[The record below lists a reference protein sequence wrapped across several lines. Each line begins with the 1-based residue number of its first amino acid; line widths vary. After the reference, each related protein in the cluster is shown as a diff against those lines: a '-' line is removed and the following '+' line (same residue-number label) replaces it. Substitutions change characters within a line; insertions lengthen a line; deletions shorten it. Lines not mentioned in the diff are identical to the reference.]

1 MTMTSADVIGLL
13 TPGLKTAFFGTF
25 EEMGHQY
32 QDISTLIPSD
42 KDTEHYA
49 WLGALPGVNE
59 FLDER
64 RVGYRDPGTNGIV
77 DHVERDLKEYEYF
90 IKNKTWESTISVDRA
105 AIEDDQYGQLAIR
118 AKQMGASG
126 AQHLD
131 LLTYGMLEGGFVNPC
146 FDGAAFFGPHTQGGI
161 TQVNR
166 AGDTL
171 SAASLQAAITAMMR
185 FTDDQGKPAGVTP
198 DLLVVSP
205 ELYWEGRVLLEST
218 YYPDLVTTAS
228 QELAMNPLKGLLS
241 LTVSPYLASPNNW
254 YLLDTKRVVKAV
266 ILQMRKDFEF
276 EALEQNS
283 ETGFLKDVFYYG
295 VRARYNAGYGD
306 WRAAF
311 GSAV

>member
-1 MTMTSADVIGLL
+1 MPMTTGDISALL
-13 TPGLKTAFFGTF
+13 LPGLKTAFFGTF

-64 RVGYRDPGTNGIV
+64 RVG
-77 DHVERDLKEYEYF
+77 DLKEYEYF

-166 AGDTL
+166 AGDAL
-171 SAASLQAAITAMMR
+171 SAASLQTAITKMMR
-185 FTDDQGKPAGVTP
+185 FQDDQGRPMGVIP
-198 DLLVVSP
+198 DKLVVSP
-205 ELYWEGRVLLEST
+205 ENFFEATVLLNSAF
-218 YYPDLVTTAS
+218 YPDLVTTAS

-311 GSAV
+311 GSAA

>member
-1 MTMTSADVIGLL
+1 MPMTTGDISALL
-13 TPGLKTAFFGTF
+13 LPGLKTAFFGTF

-64 RVGYRDPGTNGIV
+64 RVG
-77 DHVERDLKEYEYF
+77 DLKEYEYF

-166 AGDTL
+166 AGDAL
-171 SAASLQAAITAMMR
+171 SAASLQAAITKMMR
-185 FTDDQGKPAGVTP
+185 FQDDQGRPMGVIP
-198 DLLVVSP
+198 DKLVVSP
-205 ELYWEGRVLLEST
+205 ENFFEATVLLNSAF
-218 YYPDLVTTAS
+218 YPDLVTTAS

-311 GSAV
+311 GSAA

>member
-1 MTMTSADVIGLL
+1 
-13 TPGLKTAFFGTF
+13 
-25 EEMGHQY
+25 
-32 QDISTLIPSD
+32 
-42 KDTEHYA
+42 
-49 WLGALPGVNE
+49 
-59 FLDER
+59 
-64 RVGYRDPGTNGIV
+64 
-77 DHVERDLKEYEYF
+77 
-90 IKNKTWESTISVDRA
+90 VDRA

-166 AGDTL
+166 AGDAL
-171 SAASLQAAITAMMR
+171 SAASLQTAITKMMR
-185 FTDDQGKPAGVTP
+185 FQDDQGRPMGVIP
-198 DLLVVSP
+198 DKLVVSP
-205 ELYWEGRVLLEST
+205 ENFFEATVLLNSAF
-218 YYPDLVTTAS
+218 YPDLVTTAS

-311 GSAV
+311 GSAA